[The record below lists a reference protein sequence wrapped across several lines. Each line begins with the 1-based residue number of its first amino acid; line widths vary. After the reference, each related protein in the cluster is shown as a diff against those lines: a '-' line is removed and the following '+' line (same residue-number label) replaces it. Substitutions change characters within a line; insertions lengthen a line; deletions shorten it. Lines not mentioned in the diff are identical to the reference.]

1 MLRNMDEFRKQKK
14 KALKKGSY
22 TKKEPTDYQLAHA
35 TGSQADS
42 LATPSQ
48 YEGHEETLRSE
59 GTGETESQVSCSSC
73 ESCEGN
79 AAAGAWIAV
88 GSSWPS
94 RLASATS
101 VQASASRAEHR
112 CAGDVLSRRSS
123 NSMAGDEREHRVLYI
138 PKTAIVSE
146 P

>member
-1 MLRNMDEFRKQKK
+1 MTGLTRDGVRAKLYSREKSYKK
-14 KALKKGSY
+14 K
-22 TKKEPTDYQLAHA
+22 PTDYQLAHA

-42 LATPSQ
+42 FATPSQ
-48 YEGHEETLRSE
+48 YDGHEETLRSE

-101 VQASASRAEHR
+101 VQASVAQAAWPLSAFGVPHGRLLHSR
-112 CAGDVLSRRSS
+112 
-123 NSMAGDEREHRVLYI
+123 
-138 PKTAIVSE
+138 
-146 P
+146 